1 MNYGRLMKGPQFLRK
16 QGFYLTVVFA
26 SRMFQDL
33 SFPPLENV
41 FGFNHKY
48 EVKDYLNIKHL
59 RCFQDRPLNFLSL
72 ACAFHCTI
80 SRQKEITISLELLHF
95 LLVPMINGYN
105 SKSTLDLISI
115 GGHRM
120 LLDSCSSGV
129 ELADWESS
137 PTIKSSKY
145 QSRQLFSPS
154 HLLLNSQPLCFLRR
168 LDRKWARWT

>member
-1 MNYGRLMKGPQFLRK
+1 MAALWKGHSFWGNRAFIFL
-16 QGFYLTVVFA
+16 FA

-72 ACAFHCTI
+72 ASPFRRAI
-80 SRQKEITISLELLHF
+80 SAKKEITISLELLHF
-95 LLVPMINGYN
+95 LLVQMINGYN

-145 QSRQLFSPS
+145 QSRQFSFPP
-154 HLLLNSQPLCFLRR
+154 PLTPNPFVFETSR
-168 LDRKWARWT
+168 

>member
-26 SRMFQDL
+26 FRVFQDH

-72 ACAFHCTI
+72 ASPFHRTI
-80 SRQKEITISLELLHF
+80 STQKEITISLELLHF
-95 LLVPMINGYN
+95 LLVQMINGYN

-129 ELADWESS
+129 ELTDWESS

-145 QSRQLFSPS
+145 QSRQLFSPTS
-154 HLLLNSQPLCFLRR
+154 SSTLNPFVFETSR
-168 LDRKWARWT
+168 

>member
-16 QGFYLTVVFA
+16 QGFYLAVLFA

-72 ACAFHCTI
+72 ASPFHSTI

-95 LLVPMINGYN
+95 LLVQMINGYN

-154 HLLLNSQPLCFLRR
+154 HLLLNSQPLCFW
-168 LDRKWARWT
+168 DV

>member
-1 MNYGRLMKGPQFLRK
+1 MAALWKSKVLRK
-16 QGFYLTVVFA
+16 QAQGFYLAV
-26 SRMFQDL
+26 

-72 ACAFHCTI
+72 ASPFHRTI
-80 SRQKEITISLELLHF
+80 STQKEITISLELLHF
-95 LLVPMINGYN
+95 LLVQMINGYN

-145 QSRQLFSPS
+145 QSRQLFSPTS
-154 HLLLNSQPLCFLRR
+154 SSTLNPFVFETSR
-168 LDRKWARWT
+168 

>member
-1 MNYGRLMKGPQFLRK
+1 MFCLLYEMV
-16 QGFYLTVVFA
+16 TVFEETGLFIILSDCSVCLQSV
-26 SRMFQDL
+26 SR
-33 SFPPLENV
+33 SFFSPKLENV

-72 ACAFHCTI
+72 ASPFHRTI

-95 LLVPMINGYN
+95 LLVQMINGYN
-105 SKSTLDLISI
+105 FKSTLDLISI

-154 HLLLNSQPLCFLRR
+154 HLLLNSQPLCFW
-168 LDRKWARWT
+168 DV